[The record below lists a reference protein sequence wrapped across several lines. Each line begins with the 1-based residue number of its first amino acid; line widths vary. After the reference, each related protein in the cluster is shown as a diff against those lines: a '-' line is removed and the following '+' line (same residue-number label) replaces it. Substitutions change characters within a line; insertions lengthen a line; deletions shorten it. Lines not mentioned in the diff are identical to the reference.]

1 MATVEPP
8 TPTQAEA
15 DEMRLRAMGYV
26 VPTSRD
32 MGPPISAVGT
42 EQKHATIAT
51 RGQKRTAILDD
62 IKNHPEL
69 AKLGRNAAA
78 RELVKL
84 GHEEAHSRRILSELR
99 RADGYK
105 KFVSGEIIHLP
116 KRR

>member
-15 DEMRLRAMGYV
+15 DEMRLRAMGYI

-32 MGPPISAVGT
+32 TRPPRAAAGGRP
-42 EQKHATIAT
+42 K
-51 RGQKRTAILDD
+51 RGAGRQNLKRTAILDD
-62 IKNHPEL
+62 IGKHPEL

-99 RADGYK
+99 RAGGYK
-105 KFVSGEIIHLP
+105 KFVSGEITHLP